1 MTDTLAPERS
11 SLYGGCTDRAI
22 LDTEG
27 EIKWLEDPAAYP
39 YLRERVVDAPTRG
52 GSLAQ
57 RGLFYRVVGYAKLRR
72 DTLGRTFRRR
82 IWYLKPNCDPYADHG
97 HRGWPIEAVWPA
109 SVAAGQMSKG
119 PTDAEHRAAL
129 VASGEYSS

>member
-1 MTDTLAPERS
+1 MDTATPDERS
-11 SLYGGCTDRAI
+11 SHFGGCTDPKI
-22 LDTEG
+22 LATEA
-27 EIKWLEDPAAYP
+27 EIKWLENPADYP
-39 YLRERVVDAPTRG
+39 YLREGLRQDMTRG
-52 GSLAQ
+52 GKIAR
-57 RGLFYRVVGYAKLRR
+57 RGPYFRIVGYAKLRR

-82 IWYLKPNCDPYADHG
+82 IWYVKPNCDPYADHG